1 MEIFAGMFVAL
12 PLFIVITIACVVVA
26 VIGVGWYDAGS
37 AFDLQA
43 YFLNA
48 RQGDWNWPGVSIAHS
63 ISDAVAAALNIETS
77 LPVISSMTSLLGA
90 VIAVYINTG
99 VVMLLLWS
107 AVLILH
113 NVVMFTKWLWKHA
126 KNLQLRATTH

>member
-1 MEIFAGMFVAL
+1 MEFFAGMFAL
-12 PLFIVITIACVVVA
+12 SLFIVITIACVVVS

-43 YFLNA
+43 YFLNS

-63 ISDAVAAALNIETS
+63 FIDAGTAALNIDTS
-77 LPVISSMTSLLGA
+77 LPIISSMISLVGA

-99 VVMLLLWS
+99 IVMLLLWS
-107 AVLILH
+107 AVFILH
-113 NVVMFTKWLWKHA
+113 NVVTFTKWLWKHA
-126 KNLQLRATTH
+126 KKLQLRATTH